1 MMGGDVNQSNP
12 RKPLPT
18 GINKMSF
25 NVWEILKTTGFKKL
39 VCLPI
44 IAAMLAIS
52 SGQSWAQDEDRD
64 ATTDSGAVAG
74 QGQQDDVS
82 KALDSTATQWSFQFA
97 YETID
102 WKDDLVNG
110 QPRAPGLDNF
120 VQLRIVAPFV
130 FETFTLLPRLTL
142 RHYEN
147 LRTGDSGLGNT
158 ELFGLIVPKKWDW
171 GTGRTGLGP
180 LVTLPGDESVARDE
194 WGYGLAGAVVNTS
207 GKWFYGVLLTQSWR
221 AIDPQ
226 TLPVGTSDTNPLGIA
241 PFLNYQLGEGWY
253 VGNGDMVIQYD
264 WDSEEVYMPIGVR
277 FGKVIPADKGSWN
290 AYLEVQTALIY
301 ENWLGSAK
309 DSSIRINLTKTLPVG
324 F

>member
-1 MMGGDVNQSNP
+1 
-12 RKPLPT
+12 
-18 GINKMSF
+18 MSF
-25 NVWEILKTTGFKKL
+25 NVWETLKTTGFKKL
-39 VCLPI
+39 VYLPI
-44 IAAMLAIS
+44 TAAMLAIS
-52 SGQSWAQDEDRD
+52 SGQSWAQDEDPNV
-64 ATTDSGAVAG
+64 TSDSSAVAG
-74 QGQQDDVS
+74 QAQQDDVS

-110 QPRAPGLDNF
+110 QPRPPGLDNF
-120 VQLRIVAPFV
+120 AQLRIVAPFV
-130 FETFTLLPRLTL
+130 FEKFTLLPRLTL

-147 LRTGDSGLGNT
+147 LRTGETGLGNT

-180 LVTLPGDESVARDE
+180 LVTLPGDEGVARDE

-221 AIDPQ
+221 AIDPK

-264 WDSEEVYMPIGVR
+264 WDSDEVYVPIGVR
-277 FGKVIPADKGSWN
+277 FGKVIQADKGSWN
-290 AYLEVQTALIY
+290 AYVEVQTALIY

-309 DSSIRINLTKTLPVG
+309 DSSIRLNLTKTLPVG